1 MLLQPLFER
10 FTRGTPLSVMT
21 RALLENAL
29 RPEPLDELF
38 ERLADKQY
46 TRALLFSTLVQTM
59 ALVACRIYKSPRA
72 VYTEHPD
79 RFPVTLKCLY
89 EKLQGIELP
98 VMRAMVRDNAC
109 RLGAVVEEL
118 GGRTPDLLP
127 GYRVKI
133 LDGNALAGTDHRIK
147 ELRQR
152 TAAALPGK
160 SLVVL
165 DPSLGLA
172 IDVIPC
178 EDGHAQERSLFTDV
192 LQTVEGGDLWIE
204 DRNFCPLGFL
214 FGVAQRGGFVL
225 VREHKGLPWQAISA
239 LRYAGRTATGRV
251 YEQEVEITDESGQT
265 RRVRRIVIRLDEPT
279 RDGETE
285 LALLSNVRGVRTLKL
300 ARLYLKRWTI
310 EGLLDLLTTTLQCE
324 QKGLGYPRAALFGL
338 CVTLVAYNV
347 LATVKAALR
356 SVHGSTK
363 VEEEV
368 SLPKVAEHVNRHYE
382 GMMVALPAEEWLP
395 FRELA
400 AKDMAACLRCWAAQV
415 CLEKVH
421 KVKSKP
427 RKKSK
432 AKPAHDGSKPHV
444 STARLLAARKERQGQ
459 DTRNDAMAHSPH
471 HAPDTV
477 KFLAYQPAMRASAAA
492 YWRV

>member
-1 MLLQPLFER
+1 MALTIWKIVADSPGLALNCYAERVLSPWSGRNPVMLLQPFFER
-10 FTRGTPLSVMT
+10 FTQGTPLSVMT

-38 ERLADKQY
+38 ERIAEKQY
-46 TRALLFSTLVQTM
+46 TRELLFSTLVETM

-72 VYTEHPD
+72 VYTEHKD
-79 RFPVTLKCLY
+79 HFPVTLKCVY

-98 VMRAMVRDNAC
+98 VMCEMVRDNAR

-118 GGRTPDLLP
+118 DGRTPELLE

-147 ELRQR
+147 ELRQT

-165 DPSLGLA
+165 DPALGLA

-178 EDGHAQERSLFTDV
+178 EDGHAQERSLFSEV
-192 LQTVEGGDLWIE
+192 LPTVEKRDLWIE
-204 DRNFCPLGFL
+204 DRNFCTLGFL
-214 FGVAQRGGFVL
+214 FGVAQRGGFFL
-225 VREHKGLPWQAISA
+225 VREHKGLPWEAISA
-239 LRYAGRTATGRV
+239 LRYAGRTDTGRV
-251 YEQEVEITDESGQT
+251 YEQQVQLTDPNGNT
-265 RRVRRIVIRLDEPT
+265 LKVRRIVIRLDEPT

-285 LALLSNVRGVRTLKL
+285 LVLLSNVRRVRTLKL

-310 EGLLDLLTTTLQCE
+310 ESLFNLLTMTLQCE
-324 QKGLGYPRAALFGL
+324 HKGLGYPKAALFGF
-338 CVTLVAYNV
+338 CATLVAYNV

-356 SVHGSTK
+356 SVHGSIK

-368 SLPKVAEHVNRHYE
+368 SLPKVAEHVGRHYE
-382 GMMVALPAEEWLP
+382 GMMVALPAEEWAP

-400 AKDMAACLRCWAAQV
+400 AKDMAACLRHLAAQV
-415 CLEKVH
+415 CLEKVR
-421 KVKSKP
+421 KAKSKK
-427 RKKSK
+427 RKKAK
-432 AKPAHDGSKPHV
+432 AKPMHDSSKPHV
-444 STARLLAARKERQGQ
+444 STARLLATRRKRQ
-459 DTRNDAMAHSPH
+459 
-471 HAPDTV
+471 
-477 KFLAYQPAMRASAAA
+477 
-492 YWRV
+492 